1 MSTPNYAQ
9 WVVDLKAWAGGWPDQ
24 AADYFVNVW
33 GLNPDFARKVAV
45 LYLAQLVLGL
55 NPRITS
61 GFRDPEKQAQMRA
74 RWDSGDR
81 AGLRARPANPDT
93 SKHCRTTLMGGPNS
107 HGIDIV
113 SSDEQLSAEIAR
125 ALGLAAGKF
134 FTTPDPGHYQSPS

>member
-9 WVVDLKAWAGGWPDQ
+9 WVAQLKAWAGGWPEQ
-24 AADYFVNVW
+24 AADYFRDVW
-33 GLNPDFARKVAV
+33 GLNADFAAKVAV

-93 SKHCRTTLMGGPNS
+93 SKHCRTTLMGAPNS
-107 HGIDIV
+107 HAIDIV
-113 SSDEQLSAEIAR
+113 SNDEVLSANIAR
-125 ALGLAAGKF
+125 ALGLAAGQF